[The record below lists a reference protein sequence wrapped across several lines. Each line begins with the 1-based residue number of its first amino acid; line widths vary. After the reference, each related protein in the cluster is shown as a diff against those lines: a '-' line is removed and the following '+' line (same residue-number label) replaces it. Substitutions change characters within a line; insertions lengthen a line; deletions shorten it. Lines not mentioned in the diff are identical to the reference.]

1 MTRPLL
7 FQPIEIRGVTARNR
21 VVIPPMCM
29 YSAVEG
35 LPQPF
40 HHVHL
45 GQFALGGAG
54 IVFVEASA
62 VEPRGRITHG
72 DVGIW
77 SDTHAEALKPIAG
90 FLKHHGA
97 VAAIQIAHAGR
108 KASMQRPWHGNA
120 RMDETDEARGERPWD
135 VVGPSDTPFEE
146 GWLVPSELSKAEIA
160 ELVGHYAAA
169 AKRAV
174 AAGFDVVEIHGAH
187 GYLIQSFLSPVS
199 NTRSDEYGGEREG
212 RMRFALEVAEA
223 VRAALP
229 EDTPLFFRISSIDS
243 PDVGWQIEDS
253 VALAK
258 ELKTRGVD
266 VIDCSSGG
274 VSLKIGMV
282 PRELG
287 FQVPFAAQV
296 RREAGIAS
304 MAVGLILSGEQGED
318 ILQRGDADLI
328 AVAREALNDP
338 FWAHHAAR
346 ELHVDPPFDYVPEQ
360 YGWWLKRRESALA
373 RIRANAAE

>member
-1 MTRPLL
+1 MTQPML
-7 FQPIEIRGVTARNR
+7 FQPYTVRGVTARNR

-40 HHVHL
+40 HTVHL

-72 DVGIW
+72 DIGIW
-77 SDTHAEALKPIAG
+77 SDAHAEALKPLAG
-90 FLKHHGA
+90 FMKHHGA

-120 RMDETDEARGERPWD
+120 RMDESDAARGEKPWD
-135 VVGPSDTPFEE
+135 VVGPSGDPFEE
-146 GWLVPSELSKAEIA
+146 GWLVPA
-160 ELVGHYAAA
+160 ELDKAAIQELIGHYAAA
-169 AKRAV
+169 ARRAV
-174 AAGFDVVEIHGAH
+174 DAGFDIVEVHGAH

-199 NTRSDEYGGEREG
+199 NRRSDEYGGEREG

-223 VRAALP
+223 VRAAIP
-229 EDTPLFFRISSIDS
+229 DETPLFFRISSIDS
-243 PDVGWQIEDS
+243 PETGWQIEDS

-266 VIDCSSGG
+266 VVDCSSGG

-296 RREAGIAS
+296 KREAAIDT
-304 MAVGLILSGEQGED
+304 MAVGLILTGAQGEE
-318 ILQRGDADLI
+318 ILQNGDADLI

-338 FWAHHAAR
+338 YWAHHAAQA
-346 ELHVDPPFDYVPEQ
+346 LGVDAQFDYIPEQ
-360 YGWWLKRRESALA
+360 YGWWLQRRESALA
-373 RIRANAAE
+373 KIRAAAE